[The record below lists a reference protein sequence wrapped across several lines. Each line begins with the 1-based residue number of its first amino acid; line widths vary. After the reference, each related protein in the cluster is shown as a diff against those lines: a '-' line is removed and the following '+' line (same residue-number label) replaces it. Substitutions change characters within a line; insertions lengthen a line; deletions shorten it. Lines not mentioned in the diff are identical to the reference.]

1 MGGAFRDGADAVSRV
16 VAALG
21 MTAFLMPAG
30 CQGRASTPVPVPVVS
45 AQSTAS
51 TAAPA
56 AISSVSPP
64 AITAAH
70 DRHPPIPVPPGSPH
84 APGTVRCGGAAGRC
98 DRGEAC
104 CEPNPQRDDPDGQAP
119 STVECVRVP
128 PGSAPMDACSA
139 RPGGSFGPTYTCDDS
154 IDCAEGQRCEEQQM
168 SDGEWSTRLCTGD
181 AEVQAEACVAGGRCR
196 TPGTSCDGT
205 RGRCELP
212 RPSVALHCGA
222 AVCKPSEGCCHDGHL
237 HTAYCS
243 DDTSVDAVRKK
254 CPPSDASPSDKRD
267 GPTRLVYCT
276 TSRDCRAN
284 EWCLYGPVG
293 SRSTFC
299 SRAAQMAQACVR
311 AADCRPGLEP
321 GPTCKKYKCEVG
333 ECSCGD
339 PP

>member
-1 MGGAFRDGADAVSRV
+1 MSRV
-16 VAALG
+16 VAARG
-21 MTAFLMPAG
+21 VAAFIFLAG
-30 CQGRASTPVPVPVVS
+30 CQGRAGAPVPVPV
-45 AQSTAS
+45 ASTNPLAS

-70 DRHPPIPVPPGSPH
+70 DTHPPIPVPPGSPH
-84 APGTVRCGGAAGRC
+84 VPGMVRCGGEAGRC

-104 CEPNPQRDDPDGQAP
+104 CEPNPQRADEDGEAP
-119 STVECVRVP
+119 ATVECVRVP
-128 PGSAPMDACSA
+128 PGVAPMDACSA

-154 IDCAEGQRCEEQQM
+154 IDCAEGLRCEEQEM

-181 AEVQAEACVAGGRCR
+181 VHVLTEACVAGGQCR
-196 TPGTSCDGT
+196 TPGTSCDAM
-205 RGRCELP
+205 RGLCQLP
-212 RPSVALHCGA
+212 RPKVTLRCGG
-222 AVCKPSEGCCHDGHL
+222 AVCKPNEGCCYDGHL

-243 DDTSVDAVRKK
+243 DDTSVDATVRKK
-254 CPPSDASPSDKRD
+254 CPPADASPADKRD
-267 GPTRLVYCT
+267 GPTRLVDCT

-299 SRAAQMAQACVR
+299 GRAAQLAQACVR
-311 AADCRPGLEP
+311 AADCRPGLEF
-321 GPTCKKYKCEVG
+321 GPCKKYTCEQG